1 MTERNDNSE
10 PSEEPSDHN
19 EPSADRESNWAQG
32 SFTSG
37 GANMPFLSVERL
49 KDAFAS
55 DPKHDLKHDSSW
67 RTHKIE
73 QDDDKEQTKN

>member
-1 MTERNDNSE
+1 MKERSDKDE
-10 PSEEPSDHN
+10 PKEERSD
-19 EPSADRESNWAQG
+19 PTRPLADRESNWAQG

-37 GANMPFLSVERL
+37 GSNMPFLSAERL

-73 QDDDKEQTKN
+73 EDDEPEQPKG